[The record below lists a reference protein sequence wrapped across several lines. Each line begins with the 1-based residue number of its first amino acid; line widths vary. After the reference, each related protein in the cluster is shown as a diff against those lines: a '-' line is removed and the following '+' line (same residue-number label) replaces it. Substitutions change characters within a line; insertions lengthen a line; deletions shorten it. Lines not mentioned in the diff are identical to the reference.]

1 MACPFFLPASPLTGF
16 SDSYNGECA
25 SAEGSPKDASPK
37 DASPIPPDLLRPCC
51 NYGYARKVCAHAATS
66 DSDAFRFFIKSH
78 RDGVIDVAW
87 SSERDHHP
95 VAVGTLPVK
104 AHTAAITPLERQA
117 HTFAAAY
124 LRQIGANN

>member
-25 SAEGSPKDASPK
+25 LAGG
-37 DASPIPPDLLRPCC
+37 SPIPAELLGPCC
-51 NYGYARKVCAHAATS
+51 NNGYARKVCANAATS

-78 RDGVIDVAW
+78 RGGVIDVAW

-95 VAVGTLPVK
+95 VAVGNLPVN
-104 AHTAAITPLERQA
+104 AHTAATTPLEKQA

-124 LRQIGANN
+124 LRQIGVNN

>member
-1 MACPFFLPASPLTGF
+1 MACPFFLPASPTAGF

-25 SAEGSPKDASPK
+25 RHNS
-37 DASPIPPDLLRPCC
+37 SPIPADLLRPYC
-51 NYGYARKVCAHAATS
+51 NNGYARKVCEHAATS

-78 RDGVIDVAW
+78 RDSVVDVAW

-95 VAVGTLPVK
+95 VAVGNLSIESRTVPG
-104 AHTAAITPLERQA
+104 TPLETQA

-124 LRQIGANN
+124 LRQIGAAN